1 MAEYSIRLVLN
12 DVEVEVLEEALD
24 LYLQAR
30 PGSADHRFDYRY
42 RAAHAIRGALSRLES
57 GAARSIAGDDEG
69 TTRGEPG
76 RSAGAED

>member
-30 PGSADHRFDYRY
+30 PGPADHRFDYRY
-42 RAAHAIRGALSRLES
+42 RAAHAIRGALARPDP
-57 GAARSIAGDDEG
+57 GAALALTGDDE
-69 TTRGEPG
+69 TASRGEPT
-76 RSAGAED
+76 RSAGVDD

>member
-24 LYLQAR
+24 LYLTAR

-42 RAAHAIRGALSRLES
+42 RAAHAIRGALSRPDP
-57 GAARSIAGDDEG
+57 GASSLFAGDDEG
-69 TTRGEPG
+69 SSPGEPARG
-76 RSAGAED
+76 AGGED